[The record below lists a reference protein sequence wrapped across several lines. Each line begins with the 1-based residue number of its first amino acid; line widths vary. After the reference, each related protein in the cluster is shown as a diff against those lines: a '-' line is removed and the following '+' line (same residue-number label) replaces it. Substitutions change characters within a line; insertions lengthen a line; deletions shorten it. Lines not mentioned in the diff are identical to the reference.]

1 MITIPVILED
11 GAKPP
16 RRAHPTDAGF
26 DLATVEEVRVPCRGH
41 VMMDT
46 GVRVNIPSGYVG
58 KLFVRSSVGVKR
70 HVCLSNGTG
79 IIDAGYTGT
88 IKASLHNTG
97 DGPVWFREGEFVVQL
112 VVEPLAGA
120 EMVGVDAFG
129 DVERGEGRFGS
140 TGSGLN

>member
-11 GAKPP
+11 GAKAP

-46 GVRVNIPSGYVG
+46 GVRVNIPAGYVG

-70 HVCLSNGTG
+70 HVCLSNGAG

-120 EMVGVDAFG
+120 ELVGVDAFG
-129 DVERGEGRFGS
+129 DVERGDAGFGS

>member
-1 MITIPVILED
+1 MISVPYMLEY

-16 RRAHPTDAGF
+16 RRAHYEDAGF
-26 DLATVEEVRVPCRGH
+26 DLATLEEVRVPRSGH

-46 GVRVNIPSGYVG
+46 GVRVNIPAGYVG

-97 DGPVWFREGEFVVQL
+97 DRPVWFREGEFVVQL

-120 EMVGVDAFG
+120 ELVGVDSFG
-129 DVERGEGRFGS
+129 GVERGDAGFGS

>member
-11 GAKPP
+11 GAKAP

-26 DLATVEEVRVPCRGH
+26 DLATVEEVRVPHRGH

-97 DGPVWFREGEFVVQL
+97 TGPVWFREGEFVVQL
-112 VVEPLAGA
+112 VIEPLAGA
-120 EMVGVDAFG
+120 ELVGVDSFG
-129 DVERGEGRFGS
+129 DVERGDAGFGS
-140 TGSGLN
+140 TGYGLD

>member
-11 GAKPP
+11 GAKAP

-46 GVRVNIPSGYVG
+46 GVRVNIPAGYVG
-58 KLFVRSSVGVKR
+58 KLFVRSSVGVNR

-120 EMVGVDAFG
+120 ELVGVDAFG
-129 DVERGEGRFGS
+129 DVERGDAGFSS
-140 TGSGLN
+140 TGSGL

>member
-11 GAKPP
+11 GAKAP

-46 GVRVNIPSGYVG
+46 GVRVNIPAGYVG

-112 VVEPLAGA
+112 VVEPLA
-120 EMVGVDAFG
+120 EVMLTGVDSFDDVARG
-129 DVERGEGRFGS
+129 DAGFGS
-140 TGSGLN
+140 TGSGLQ

>member
-1 MITIPVILED
+1 MITVPYILEY

-16 RRAHPTDAGF
+16 RRAHTEDAGF
-26 DLATVEEVRVPCRGH
+26 DLAALEEVRVPRSGH
-41 VMMDT
+41 VMMGT
-46 GVRVNIPSGYVG
+46 GVRVNIPAGYVG

-97 DGPVWFREGEFVVQL
+97 DRPVWFREGEFVVQL

-120 EMVGVDAFG
+120 ELVGVDSFSDG
-129 DVERGEGRFGS
+129 ERGEAGFGS

>member
-11 GAKPP
+11 GAKAP

-46 GVRVNIPSGYVG
+46 GVRVNIPAGYVG

-79 IIDAGYTGT
+79 IIDAGYTL
-88 IKASLHNTG
+88 SLIHI
-97 DGPVWFREGEFVVQL
+97 
-112 VVEPLAGA
+112 
-120 EMVGVDAFG
+120 
-129 DVERGEGRFGS
+129 
-140 TGSGLN
+140 

>member
-1 MITIPVILED
+1 M
-11 GAKPP
+11 
-16 RRAHPTDAGF
+16 
-26 DLATVEEVRVPCRGH
+26 PCRGH

-46 GVRVNIPSGYVG
+46 GVRVNIPAGYVG

-120 EMVGVDAFG
+120 ELVGVDAFG
-129 DVERGEGRFGS
+129 DVERGDAGFGS
-140 TGSGLN
+140 TGSGL

>member
-1 MITIPVILED
+1 MITVPYILED
-11 GAKPP
+11 GAKSP
-16 RRAHPTDAGF
+16 RRAHTEDAGF
-26 DLATVEEVRVPCRGH
+26 DLAALEEVRVPCRGH

-46 GVRVNIPSGYVG
+46 GVRVNIPAGYVG

-112 VVEPLAGA
+112 VVETLAGA
-120 EMVGVDAFG
+120 ELVGVDTFG
-129 DVERGEGRFGS
+129 DVERGDSGFGS

>member
-11 GAKPP
+11 GAKAP

-46 GVRVNIPSGYVG
+46 GVRVNIPAGYVG
-58 KLFVRSSVGVKR
+58 KLFVRSSVGVNR

-120 EMVGVDAFG
+120 ELVGVDSFD
-129 DVERGEGRFGS
+129 DVERGDSGFGS